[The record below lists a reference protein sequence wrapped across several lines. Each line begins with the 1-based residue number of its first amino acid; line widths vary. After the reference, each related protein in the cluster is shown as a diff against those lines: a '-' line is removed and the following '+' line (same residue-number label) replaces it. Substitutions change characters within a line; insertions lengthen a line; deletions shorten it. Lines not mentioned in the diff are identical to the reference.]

1 MKKLLSILLT
11 VVMVFSVSSAF
22 AYERGEY
29 EATPVP
35 VTITSANTLDVTRQ
49 FDENKESHIHACL
62 KVIKNN
68 TVKRSK

>member
-49 FDENKESHIHACL
+49 FDEN
-62 KVIKNN
+62 NPD
-68 TVKRSK
+68 KRNISENRWVTAYKD